1 MFLFKMDNLF
11 LNQPDLCVDLEH
23 VLKENLEIMLYRVL
37 HSMYRHYLL
46 YIGGWKT
53 LPNPG
58 KNATTNNGFGKLS
71 LFL

>member
-1 MFLFKMDNLF
+1 MCRFRTCFKRKPGNNVVLGASQHVQTLF
-11 LNQPDLCVDLEH
+11 
-23 VLKENLEIMLYRVL
+23 
-37 HSMYRHYLL
+37 L

-58 KNATTNNGFGKLS
+58 KNETTNNGFGKLS